1 MPCTNSVAS
10 EDFAD
15 FIAPYFT
22 APEEFMRSQGT
33 DCIDFVNSTLAVV
46 YVPLSTVTPFTYTS
60 YTYSAVPKLYSLL
73 DVTSMDTAGITAA
86 SELPV
91 LGNQGAG
98 VIVGFVD
105 TGINYT
111 DSLFR
116 NADGSTRII
125 GIWDQTIEP
134 TTALDTGAFQDSD
147 KPRSISEEFN
157 SEDSRNLNLS
167 VNSNSSTNSS
177 NFDYINNGSLETAF
191 DFPAL
196 YGTQYTAAQIN
207 QALNSDDPASIVP
220 TRDENGHGTFLA
232 SIAAG
237 NRDERAGFSGAAPR
251 ASIAMVKLK
260 PAKQYLRDFYLIQDG
275 TDAYQE
281 NDIMMGVSYLYFL
294 ARKYSMPLVVCIPLG
309 TNMGSHMGM
318 SRLGQYLNQVS
329 LSNGSAVIT
338 AAGNE
343 TGARHHFR
351 AVMDAD
357 TDEVTAELRVGE
369 REAGFSM
376 ELWAEDVGVYTVGF
390 ISPTGEVA
398 REISVP
404 LRGENTVSFLL
415 EQSQITV
422 YTQIADVSAGSQFI
436 FMRFEK
442 PMSGIWRIL
451 IRNSLDIRETFH
463 LWLPVRGFISDETY
477 FLRPDPDTIVTD
489 PGNAQYPI
497 TVTAYDHTRN
507 SIYIHASRGYSRS
520 GQIKPD
526 LAAPGVNILGASAS
540 GRRLTR
546 MSGTSVSA
554 AHLAGAAAIL
564 LHWGVLDGNY
574 PYLNTPVLKSIF
586 VRGAQRN
593 PALTYPNR
601 EFGYGTLDL
610 YEAFLR
616 LRNI

>member
-1 MPCTNSVAS
+1 MSCTNSVAS

-22 APEEFMRSQGT
+22 TPEEYIRSQGT

-46 YVPLSTVTPFTYTS
+46 YVPLSTVTPSTYTS

-73 DVTSMDTAGITAA
+73 DVTSMDAAGITPAG
-86 SELPV
+86 ELPV
-91 LGNQGAG
+91 LNNQGAG

-116 NADGSTRII
+116 NVDGSTRII
-125 GIWDQTIEP
+125 GIWDQTNN
-134 TTALDTGAFQDSD
+134 SD
-147 KPRSISEEFN
+147 
-157 SEDSRNLNLS
+157 
-167 VNSNSSTNSS
+167 NSNNIE
-177 NFDYINNGSLETAF
+177 NETAKPF
-191 DFPAL
+191 SAFSAL
-196 YGTQYTAAQIN
+196 YGTQYTAEEIN
-207 QALNSDDPASIVP
+207 LALNSDNPASIVP

-237 NRDERAGFSGAAPR
+237 NRDERAGFSGAAPQ

-275 TDAYQE
+275 AEAYQE

-357 TDEVTAELRVGE
+357 TDEVIAELRVGE

-376 ELWAEDVGVYTVGF
+376 ELWAENMGAYTVGF

-415 EQSQITV
+415 EQTQITV
-422 YTQIADVSAGSQFI
+422 YTQIADVSSGSQFI
-436 FMRFEK
+436 FMRFEN

-451 IRNSLDIRETFH
+451 IRNTLDICETFH
-463 LWLPVRGFISDETY
+463 IWLPVRGFISDETY
-477 FLRPDPDTIVTD
+477 FLRPDPDTTITD
-489 PGNAQYPI
+489 PGNARYPI
-497 TVTAYDHTRN
+497 TVTAYDHTKN
-507 SIYIHASRGYSRS
+507 SIYIHASRGYSLS
-520 GQIKPD
+520 GRIKPD
-526 LAAPGVNILGASAS
+526 LAAPGVNILGASVS

-564 LHWGVLDGNY
+564 LNWGVLNANY

-601 EFGYGTLDL
+601 EFGYGTLNL
-610 YEAFLR
+610 YEAFLH
-616 LRNI
+616 LRNL

>member
-1 MPCTNSVAS
+1 MSCTNSVAS

-22 APEEFMRSQGT
+22 TPEEFMRSQGT

-46 YVPLSTVTPFTYTS
+46 YVPLSTVTPSTYTS

-73 DVTSMDTAGITAA
+73 DVTSMDAAGITPAG
-86 SELPV
+86 ELPV
-91 LGNQGAG
+91 LNNQGAG

-116 NADGSTRII
+116 NVDGSTRII
-125 GIWDQTIEP
+125 GIWDQTNN
-134 TTALDTGAFQDSD
+134 SD
-147 KPRSISEEFN
+147 
-157 SEDSRNLNLS
+157 
-167 VNSNSSTNSS
+167 NSNNIE
-177 NFDYINNGSLETAF
+177 NETAKPF
-191 DFPAL
+191 SAFSAL
-196 YGTQYTAAQIN
+196 YGTQYTAEEIN
-207 QALNSDDPASIVP
+207 LALNSDNPASIVP

-237 NRDERAGFSGAAPR
+237 NRDERAGFSGAAPQ

-275 TDAYQE
+275 AEAYQE

-376 ELWAEDVGVYTVGF
+376 ELWAENMGAYTVGF

-415 EQSQITV
+415 EQTQITV
-422 YTQIADVSAGSQFI
+422 YTQIADVSSGSQFI
-436 FMRFEK
+436 FMRFEN

-463 LWLPVRGFISDETY
+463 IWLPVRGFISDETY
-477 FLRPDPDTIVTD
+477 FLRPDPDTIITD
-489 PGNAQYPI
+489 PGNARYLI
-497 TVTAYDHTRN
+497 TVTAYDHTKN
-507 SIYIHASRGYSRS
+507 SIYIHASRGYSLS
-520 GQIKPD
+520 GRIKPD
-526 LAAPGVNILGASAS
+526 LAAPGVNILGASVS

-564 LHWGVLDGNY
+564 LNWGVLNANY

-601 EFGYGTLDL
+601 EFGYGTLNL
-610 YEAFLR
+610 YEAFLH
-616 LRNI
+616 LRNL

>member
-1 MPCTNSVAS
+1 MSCTNSVAS

-22 APEEFMRSQGT
+22 TPEEFIRSQGT

-73 DVTSMDTAGITAA
+73 DVTSMDAAGITPAG
-86 SELPV
+86 ELPV
-91 LGNQGAG
+91 LNNQGAG

-105 TGINYT
+105 TGINYM
-111 DSLFR
+111 DPLFR
-116 NADGSTRII
+116 NVDGSTRII
-125 GIWDQTIEP
+125 GIWDQTNN
-134 TTALDTGAFQDSD
+134 SD
-147 KPRSISEEFN
+147 
-157 SEDSRNLNLS
+157 
-167 VNSNSSTNSS
+167 NSNNIE
-177 NFDYINNGSLETAF
+177 NETVKPFSAF
-191 DFPAL
+191 SAL
-196 YGTQYTAAQIN
+196 YGTQYTAEEIN
-207 QALNSDDPASIVP
+207 LALNSDNPASIVP

-237 NRDERAGFSGAAPR
+237 NRDERAGFSGAAPQ

-275 TDAYQE
+275 AEAYQE

-351 AVMDAD
+351 AVMDAS

-376 ELWAEDVGVYTVGF
+376 ELWAENMGVYTVGF

-415 EQSQITV
+415 EQTQITV

-436 FMRFEK
+436 FMRFEN

-463 LWLPVRGFISDETY
+463 IWLPVRGFISDETY
-477 FLRPDPDTIVTD
+477 FLRPDPDTIITD

-526 LAAPGVNILGASAS
+526 LAAPGVNILGASSS

-564 LHWGVLDGNY
+564 LNWGILDGNY

-601 EFGYGTLDL
+601 EFGYGMLDL

-616 LRNI
+616 LRNL

>member
-1 MPCTNSVAS
+1 MSCTNSVAS

-22 APEEFMRSQGT
+22 TPEEFIRSQGT
-33 DCIDFVNSTLAVV
+33 DCVDFVNSTLAVV
-46 YVPLSTVTPFTYTS
+46 YVPLSTVTPSTYTS

-73 DVTSMDTAGITAA
+73 DVTSMDAAGITPAG
-86 SELPV
+86 ELPV
-91 LGNQGAG
+91 LNNQGAG

-116 NADGSTRII
+116 NVDGSTRII
-125 GIWDQTIEP
+125 GIWDQTNN
-134 TTALDTGAFQDSD
+134 SD
-147 KPRSISEEFN
+147 
-157 SEDSRNLNLS
+157 
-167 VNSNSSTNSS
+167 NSNNIE
-177 NFDYINNGSLETAF
+177 NETAKPF
-191 DFPAL
+191 SAFSAL
-196 YGTQYTAAQIN
+196 YGTQYTAEEIN
-207 QALNSDDPASIVP
+207 LALNSDNPASIVP

-275 TDAYQE
+275 AEAYQE

-309 TNMGSHMGM
+309 TNIGSHMGM

-351 AVMDAD
+351 AVMDAS

-376 ELWAEDVGVYTVGF
+376 ELWAENMGVYTVGF

-415 EQSQITV
+415 EQTQITV

-436 FMRFEK
+436 FMRFEN

-463 LWLPVRGFISDETY
+463 IWLPVRGFISDETY
-477 FLRPDPDTIVTD
+477 FLRPDPDTIITD
-489 PGNAQYPI
+489 PGNARYPI
-497 TVTAYDHTRN
+497 TVTAYDHTKN
-507 SIYIHASRGYSRS
+507 SIYIHASRGYSLS
-520 GQIKPD
+520 GRIKPD
-526 LAAPGVNILGASAS
+526 LAAPGVNILGASVS

-564 LHWGVLDGNY
+564 LNWGVLNANY

-601 EFGYGTLDL
+601 EFGYGTLNL
-610 YEAFLR
+610 YEAFLH
-616 LRNI
+616 LRNL

>member
-1 MPCTNSVAS
+1 MSCTNSVAS

-22 APEEFMRSQGT
+22 TPEEFIRSQGT

-46 YVPLSTVTPFTYTS
+46 YVPLSTVTPSTYTS

-73 DVTSMDTAGITAA
+73 DVTSMDAAGITPAG
-86 SELPV
+86 ELPV
-91 LGNQGAG
+91 LNNQGAG

-125 GIWDQTIEP
+125 GIWDQTNN
-134 TTALDTGAFQDSD
+134 SD
-147 KPRSISEEFN
+147 
-157 SEDSRNLNLS
+157 
-167 VNSNSSTNSS
+167 NSNNIE
-177 NFDYINNGSLETAF
+177 NETAKPF
-191 DFPAL
+191 SAFSAL
-196 YGTQYTAAQIN
+196 YGTQYTAEEIN
-207 QALNSDDPASIVP
+207 LALNSDNPASIVP

-237 NRDERAGFSGAAPR
+237 NRDERAGFSGAAPQ

-260 PAKQYLRDFYLIQDG
+260 PAKQYLRDFYLIRDG
-275 TDAYQE
+275 ADAYQE

-376 ELWAEDVGVYTVGF
+376 ELWAENMGAYTVGF

-415 EQSQITV
+415 EQTQITV

-436 FMRFEK
+436 FMRFEN

-463 LWLPVRGFISDETY
+463 LWLPVRGFITDETY
-477 FLRPDPDTIVTD
+477 FLRPDPDTIITD
-489 PGNAQYPI
+489 PGNARYPI
-497 TVTAYDHTRN
+497 TVTAYDHTKN
-507 SIYIHASRGYSRS
+507 SIYIHASRGYSLS
-520 GQIKPD
+520 GRIKPD
-526 LAAPGVNILGASAS
+526 LAAPGVNILGASVS

-564 LHWGVLDGNY
+564 LNWGVLNANY

-601 EFGYGTLDL
+601 EFGYGTLNL
-610 YEAFLR
+610 YEAFLH
-616 LRNI
+616 LRNL

>member
-1 MPCTNSVAS
+1 MSCTNSVAS
-10 EDFAD
+10 EDFAE

-22 APEEFMRSQGT
+22 TPEEFIRSQGT

-46 YVPLSTVTPFTYTS
+46 YVPLSTVTPSTYTS

-73 DVTSMDTAGITAA
+73 DVTSMDAAGITPAG
-86 SELPV
+86 ELPV
-91 LGNQGAG
+91 LNNQGAG

-116 NADGSTRII
+116 NVDGSTRII
-125 GIWDQTIEP
+125 GIWDQTNN
-134 TTALDTGAFQDSD
+134 SD
-147 KPRSISEEFN
+147 
-157 SEDSRNLNLS
+157 
-167 VNSNSSTNSS
+167 NSNNIE
-177 NFDYINNGSLETAF
+177 NETVKPFSAF
-191 DFPAL
+191 SAL
-196 YGTQYTAAQIN
+196 YGTQYTAEEIN
-207 QALNSDDPASIVP
+207 LALNSDNPASIVP

-237 NRDERAGFSGAAPR
+237 NRDERAGFSGAAPQ

-275 TDAYQE
+275 ADAYQE

-309 TNMGSHMGM
+309 TNIGSHMGM

-351 AVMDAD
+351 AVMDAS

-376 ELWAEDVGVYTVGF
+376 ELWAENMGVYTVGF

-415 EQSQITV
+415 EQTQITV

-436 FMRFEK
+436 FMRFET

-463 LWLPVRGFISDETY
+463 LWLPVRGFITDETY
-477 FLRPDPDTIVTD
+477 FLRPDPDTIITD
-489 PGNAQYPI
+489 PGNARYPI
-497 TVTAYDHTRN
+497 TVTAYDHTKN
-507 SIYIHASRGYSRS
+507 SIYIHASRGYSLS
-520 GQIKPD
+520 GRIKPD
-526 LAAPGVNILGASAS
+526 LAAPGVNILGASVS

-564 LHWGVLDGNY
+564 LNWGVLNANY

-610 YEAFLR
+610 YEAFLH
-616 LRNI
+616 LRNL

>member
-1 MPCTNSVAS
+1 MSCTNSVAS

-22 APEEFMRSQGT
+22 TPEEFIRSQGT
-33 DCIDFVNSTLAVV
+33 DCIDFVDSTLAVV

-73 DVTSMDTAGITAA
+73 DVTSMEAAGITTA
-86 SELPV
+86 SGLPA

-105 TGINYT
+105 TGINYM
-111 DSLFR
+111 DPLFR
-116 NADGSTRII
+116 NVDGSTRIV
-125 GIWDQTIEP
+125 GIWDQTNN
-134 TTALDTGAFQDSD
+134 SD
-147 KPRSISEEFN
+147 
-157 SEDSRNLNLS
+157 
-167 VNSNSSTNSS
+167 NSNSIEN
-177 NFDYINNGSLETAF
+177 ETVKPFSAF
-191 DFPAL
+191 SAL
-196 YGTQYTAAQIN
+196 YGTQYTAEEIN
-207 QALNSDDPASIVP
+207 LALNSDNPASIVP

-237 NRDERAGFSGAAPR
+237 NRDERAGFSGAAPQ

-275 TDAYQE
+275 ADAYQE

-343 TGARHHFR
+343 TGARHHFQ

-376 ELWAEDVGVYTVGF
+376 ELWAADVGVYTVGF
-390 ISPTGEVA
+390 ISPTGEVT
-398 REISVP
+398 RGISVP

-415 EQSQITV
+415 EQTRITV

-436 FMRFEK
+436 FMRFEN

-463 LWLPVRGFISDETY
+463 LWLPVRGFITDETY
-477 FLRPDPDTIVTD
+477 FLRPDPDTTITD
-489 PGNAQYPI
+489 PGNARYPI

-526 LAAPGVNILGASAS
+526 LAAPGVNILGASSS

-564 LHWGVLDGNY
+564 LSWGILDGNY

-616 LRNI
+616 LRNL

>member
-1 MPCTNSVAS
+1 MSCTNSVAS

-22 APEEFMRSQGT
+22 TPEEFIRSQGT

-46 YVPLSTVTPFTYTS
+46 YVPLSTVTPSTYTS

-73 DVTSMDTAGITAA
+73 DVTSMDAAGITPAG
-86 SELPV
+86 ELPV
-91 LGNQGAG
+91 LNNQGAG

-116 NADGSTRII
+116 NVDGSTRII
-125 GIWDQTIEP
+125 GIWDQTNN
-134 TTALDTGAFQDSD
+134 SD
-147 KPRSISEEFN
+147 
-157 SEDSRNLNLS
+157 
-167 VNSNSSTNSS
+167 NSNNIE
-177 NFDYINNGSLETAF
+177 NETAKPF
-191 DFPAL
+191 SAFSAL
-196 YGTQYTAAQIN
+196 YGTQYTAEEIN
-207 QALNSDDPASIVP
+207 LALNSDNPASIVP

-237 NRDERAGFSGAAPR
+237 NRDERAGFSGAAPQ

-260 PAKQYLRDFYLIQDG
+260 PAKQYLRDFYLIRDG
-275 TDAYQE
+275 ADAYQE

-329 LSNGSAVIT
+329 LSNGSAVLT

-376 ELWAEDVGVYTVGF
+376 ELWAENMGAYTVGF

-415 EQSQITV
+415 EQTQITV

-436 FMRFEK
+436 FMRFEN

-463 LWLPVRGFISDETY
+463 IWLPIRGFISDETY
-477 FLRPDPDTIVTD
+477 FLRPDPDTIITD
-489 PGNAQYPI
+489 PGNARYPI
-497 TVTAYDHTRN
+497 TVTAYDHTKN
-507 SIYIHASRGYSRS
+507 SIYIHASRGYSLS
-520 GQIKPD
+520 GRIKPD
-526 LAAPGVNILGASAS
+526 LAAPGVNILGASVS

-564 LHWGVLDGNY
+564 LNWGVLNANY

-601 EFGYGTLDL
+601 EFGYGTLNL
-610 YEAFLR
+610 YEAFLH
-616 LRNI
+616 LRNL

>member
-1 MPCTNSVAS
+1 MSCTNSVAS

-22 APEEFMRSQGT
+22 TPEEFIRSQGT

-46 YVPLSTVTPFTYTS
+46 YVPLSTVTPSTYTS

-73 DVTSMDTAGITAA
+73 DVTSMDAAGITPAG
-86 SELPV
+86 ELPV
-91 LGNQGAG
+91 LNNQGAG

-116 NADGSTRII
+116 NVDGSTRII
-125 GIWDQTIEP
+125 GIWDQTNN
-134 TTALDTGAFQDSD
+134 SD
-147 KPRSISEEFN
+147 
-157 SEDSRNLNLS
+157 
-167 VNSNSSTNSS
+167 NSNNIE
-177 NFDYINNGSLETAF
+177 NETVKPFSAF
-191 DFPAL
+191 SAL
-196 YGTQYTAAQIN
+196 YGTQYTAEEIN
-207 QALNSDDPASIVP
+207 LALNSDNPASIVP

-237 NRDERAGFSGAAPR
+237 NRDERAGFSGAAPQ

-275 TDAYQE
+275 AEAYQE

-351 AVMDAD
+351 AVMDAS

-376 ELWAEDVGVYTVGF
+376 ELWAENMGAYTVGF

-415 EQSQITV
+415 EQTQITV

-436 FMRFEK
+436 FMRFEN

-463 LWLPVRGFISDETY
+463 IWLPVRGFISDETY
-477 FLRPDPDTIVTD
+477 FLRPDPDTIITD
-489 PGNAQYPI
+489 PGNARYPI
-497 TVTAYDHTRN
+497 TVTAYDHTKN
-507 SIYIHASRGYSRS
+507 SIYIHASRGYSLS
-520 GQIKPD
+520 GRIKPD
-526 LAAPGVNILGASAS
+526 LAAPGVNILGASVS

-564 LHWGVLDGNY
+564 LNWGVLNANY

-601 EFGYGTLDL
+601 EFGYGTLNL
-610 YEAFLR
+610 YEAFLH
-616 LRNI
+616 LRNL

>member
-1 MPCTNSVAS
+1 MSCTNSVAS

-22 APEEFMRSQGT
+22 TPEEFIRSQGT

-73 DVTSMDTAGITAA
+73 DVTSMDAAGITPAG
-86 SELPV
+86 ELPV
-91 LGNQGAG
+91 LNNQGAG

-116 NADGSTRII
+116 NVDGSTRII
-125 GIWDQTIEP
+125 GIWDQTNN
-134 TTALDTGAFQDSD
+134 SD
-147 KPRSISEEFN
+147 
-157 SEDSRNLNLS
+157 
-167 VNSNSSTNSS
+167 NSNNIE
-177 NFDYINNGSLETAF
+177 NETVKPFSAF
-191 DFPAL
+191 SAL
-196 YGTQYTAAQIN
+196 YGTQYTAEEIN
-207 QALNSDDPASIVP
+207 LALNSDNPASIVP

-237 NRDERAGFSGAAPR
+237 NRDERAGFSGAAPQ

-275 TDAYQE
+275 AEAYQE

-309 TNMGSHMGM
+309 TNIGSHMGM

-351 AVMDAD
+351 AVMDAS

-376 ELWAEDVGVYTVGF
+376 ELWAENMGVYTVGF

-415 EQSQITV
+415 EQTQITV

-436 FMRFEK
+436 FMRFEN

-463 LWLPVRGFISDETY
+463 LWLPVRGFITDETY
-477 FLRPDPDTIVTD
+477 FLRPDPDTIITD
-489 PGNAQYPI
+489 PGNARYPI
-497 TVTAYDHTRN
+497 TVTAYDHTKN
-507 SIYIHASRGYSRS
+507 SIYIHASRGYSLS
-520 GQIKPD
+520 GRIKPD
-526 LAAPGVNILGASAS
+526 LAAPGVNILGASVS

-564 LHWGVLDGNY
+564 LNWGVLNANY

-610 YEAFLR
+610 YEAFLH
-616 LRNI
+616 LRNL

>member
-1 MPCTNSVAS
+1 MSCTNSVAS

-22 APEEFMRSQGT
+22 TPEEFIRSQGT

-46 YVPLSTVTPFTYTS
+46 YVPLSTVTPSTYTS

-73 DVTSMDTAGITAA
+73 DVTSMDAAGITPAG
-86 SELPV
+86 ELPV
-91 LGNQGAG
+91 LNNQGAG

-116 NADGSTRII
+116 NVDGSTRII
-125 GIWDQTIEP
+125 GIWDQTNN
-134 TTALDTGAFQDSD
+134 SD
-147 KPRSISEEFN
+147 
-157 SEDSRNLNLS
+157 
-167 VNSNSSTNSS
+167 NSNNIE
-177 NFDYINNGSLETAF
+177 NETAKPF
-191 DFPAL
+191 SAFSAL
-196 YGTQYTAAQIN
+196 YGTQYTAEEIN
-207 QALNSDDPASIVP
+207 LALNSDNPASIVP

-237 NRDERAGFSGAAPR
+237 NRDERAGFSGAAPQ

-275 TDAYQE
+275 ADAYQE

-376 ELWAEDVGVYTVGF
+376 ELWAENMGAYTVGF

-415 EQSQITV
+415 EQTQITV

-436 FMRFEK
+436 FMRFER

-463 LWLPVRGFISDETY
+463 IWLPVRGFISDETY
-477 FLRPDPDTIVTD
+477 FLRPDPDTIITD
-489 PGNAQYPI
+489 PGNARYPI
-497 TVTAYDHTRN
+497 TVTAYDHTKN
-507 SIYIHASRGYSRS
+507 SIYIHASRGYSLS
-520 GQIKPD
+520 GRIKPD
-526 LAAPGVNILGASAS
+526 LAAPGVNILGASVS

-564 LHWGVLDGNY
+564 LNWGVLNANY

-601 EFGYGTLDL
+601 EFGYGTLNL
-610 YEAFLR
+610 YEAFLH
-616 LRNI
+616 LRNL

>member
-1 MPCTNSVAS
+1 MSCTNSVAS

-22 APEEFMRSQGT
+22 TPEEFIRSQGT

-46 YVPLSTVTPFTYTS
+46 YVPLSTVTPSTYTS

-73 DVTSMDTAGITAA
+73 DVTSMDAAGITPAG
-86 SELPV
+86 ELPV
-91 LGNQGAG
+91 LNNQGAG

-116 NADGSTRII
+116 NVDGSTRII
-125 GIWDQTIEP
+125 GIWDQTNN
-134 TTALDTGAFQDSD
+134 SD
-147 KPRSISEEFN
+147 
-157 SEDSRNLNLS
+157 
-167 VNSNSSTNSS
+167 NSNNIE
-177 NFDYINNGSLETAF
+177 NETAKPF
-191 DFPAL
+191 SAFSAL
-196 YGTQYTAAQIN
+196 YGTQYTAEEIN
-207 QALNSDDPASIVP
+207 LALNSDNPASIVP

-237 NRDERAGFSGAAPR
+237 NRDERAGFSGAAPQ

-260 PAKQYLRDFYLIQDG
+260 PAKQYLRDFYLIRDG
-275 TDAYQE
+275 ADAYQE

-376 ELWAEDVGVYTVGF
+376 ELWAENMGAYTVGF

-398 REISVP
+398 REISIP

-415 EQSQITV
+415 EQTQITV

-436 FMRFEK
+436 FMRFEN

-463 LWLPVRGFISDETY
+463 IWLPVRGFISDETY
-477 FLRPDPDTIVTD
+477 FLRPDPDTIITD
-489 PGNAQYPI
+489 PGNARYPI
-497 TVTAYDHTRN
+497 TVTAYDHTKN
-507 SIYIHASRGYSRS
+507 SIYIHASRGYSLS
-520 GQIKPD
+520 GRIKPD
-526 LAAPGVNILGASAS
+526 LAAPGVNILGASVS

-564 LHWGVLDGNY
+564 LNWGVLNANY

-601 EFGYGTLDL
+601 EFGYGTLNL
-610 YEAFLR
+610 YEAFLH
-616 LRNI
+616 LRNL

>member
-1 MPCTNSVAS
+1 MSCTNSVAS
-10 EDFAD
+10 EDFAE

-22 APEEFMRSQGT
+22 TPEEFIRSQGT

-46 YVPLSTVTPFTYTS
+46 YVPLSTVTPSTYTS

-73 DVTSMDTAGITAA
+73 DVTSMDAAGITPAG
-86 SELPV
+86 ELPV
-91 LGNQGAG
+91 LNNQGAG

-116 NADGSTRII
+116 NVDGSTRII
-125 GIWDQTIEP
+125 GIWDQTNN
-134 TTALDTGAFQDSD
+134 SD
-147 KPRSISEEFN
+147 
-157 SEDSRNLNLS
+157 
-167 VNSNSSTNSS
+167 NSNNIE
-177 NFDYINNGSLETAF
+177 NETAKPF
-191 DFPAL
+191 SAFSAL
-196 YGTQYTAAQIN
+196 YGTQYTAEEIN
-207 QALNSDDPASIVP
+207 LALNSDNPASIVP

-237 NRDERAGFSGAAPR
+237 NRDERAGFSGAAPQ

-275 TDAYQE
+275 ADAYQE

-309 TNMGSHMGM
+309 TNIGSHMGM

-376 ELWAEDVGVYTVGF
+376 ELWAENMGAYTVGF

-415 EQSQITV
+415 EQTQITV
-422 YTQIADVSAGSQFI
+422 YTQIADVSSGSQFI
-436 FMRFEK
+436 FMRFEN

-463 LWLPVRGFISDETY
+463 IWLPVRGFISDETY
-477 FLRPDPDTIVTD
+477 FLRPDPDTIITD
-489 PGNAQYPI
+489 PGNARYPI
-497 TVTAYDHTRN
+497 TVTAYDHTKN
-507 SIYIHASRGYSRS
+507 SIYIHASRGYSLS
-520 GQIKPD
+520 GRIKPD
-526 LAAPGVNILGASAS
+526 LAAPGVNILGASVS

-564 LHWGVLDGNY
+564 LNWGVLNANY

-601 EFGYGTLDL
+601 EFGYGTLNL
-610 YEAFLR
+610 YEAFLH
-616 LRNI
+616 LRNL

>member
-1 MPCTNSVAS
+1 MSCTNSVAS

-22 APEEFMRSQGT
+22 TPEEFIRSQGT

-46 YVPLSTVTPFTYTS
+46 YVPLSTVTPSTYTS

-73 DVTSMDTAGITAA
+73 DVTSMDAAGITPAG
-86 SELPV
+86 ELPV
-91 LGNQGAG
+91 LNNQGAG

-116 NADGSTRII
+116 NVDGSTRII
-125 GIWDQTIEP
+125 GIWDQTNN
-134 TTALDTGAFQDSD
+134 SD
-147 KPRSISEEFN
+147 
-157 SEDSRNLNLS
+157 
-167 VNSNSSTNSS
+167 NSNNME
-177 NFDYINNGSLETAF
+177 NETAKPISAF
-191 DFPAL
+191 SAL
-196 YGTQYTAAQIN
+196 YGTQYTAEEIN
-207 QALNSDDPASIVP
+207 LALNSDNPASIVP

-237 NRDERAGFSGAAPR
+237 NRDERAGFSGAAPQ

-275 TDAYQE
+275 ADAYQE

-309 TNMGSHMGM
+309 TNIGSHMGM

-351 AVMDAD
+351 AVMDAS

-376 ELWAEDVGVYTVGF
+376 ELWAENMGVYTVGF

-415 EQSQITV
+415 EQTQITV

-436 FMRFEK
+436 FMRFEN

-463 LWLPVRGFISDETY
+463 IWLPVRGFISDETY
-477 FLRPDPDTIVTD
+477 FLRPDPDTIITD
-489 PGNAQYPI
+489 PGNARYPI
-497 TVTAYDHTRN
+497 TVTAYDHTKN
-507 SIYIHASRGYSRS
+507 SIYIHASRGYSLS
-520 GQIKPD
+520 GRIKPD
-526 LAAPGVNILGASAS
+526 LAAPGVNILGASVS

-564 LHWGVLDGNY
+564 LNWGVLNANY

-601 EFGYGTLDL
+601 EFGYGTLNL
-610 YEAFLR
+610 YEAFLH
-616 LRNI
+616 LRNL

>member
-1 MPCTNSVAS
+1 MSCTNSVAS

-22 APEEFMRSQGT
+22 TPEEFIRSQGT

-46 YVPLSTVTPFTYTS
+46 YVPLSTVTPSTYTS

-73 DVTSMDTAGITAA
+73 DVTSMDAAGITPAG
-86 SELPV
+86 ELPV
-91 LGNQGAG
+91 LNNQGAG

-116 NADGSTRII
+116 NVDGSTRII
-125 GIWDQTIEP
+125 GIWDQTNN
-134 TTALDTGAFQDSD
+134 SD
-147 KPRSISEEFN
+147 
-157 SEDSRNLNLS
+157 
-167 VNSNSSTNSS
+167 NSNNIE
-177 NFDYINNGSLETAF
+177 NETAKPF
-191 DFPAL
+191 SAFSAL
-196 YGTQYTAAQIN
+196 YGTQYTAEEIN
-207 QALNSDDPASIVP
+207 LALNSDNPASIVP

-237 NRDERAGFSGAAPR
+237 NRDERAGFSGAAPQ

-275 TDAYQE
+275 AEAYQE

-376 ELWAEDVGVYTVGF
+376 ELWAENMGAYTVGF

-415 EQSQITV
+415 EQTQITV
-422 YTQIADVSAGSQFI
+422 YTQIADVSSGSQFI
-436 FMRFEK
+436 FMRFEN

-463 LWLPVRGFISDETY
+463 IWLPVRGFISDETY
-477 FLRPDPDTIVTD
+477 FLRPDPDTTITD
-489 PGNAQYPI
+489 PGNARYPI
-497 TVTAYDHTRN
+497 TVTAYDHTKN
-507 SIYIHASRGYSRS
+507 SIYIHASRGYSLS

-526 LAAPGVNILGASAS
+526 LAAPGVNILGASVS

-564 LHWGVLDGNY
+564 LNWGVLNANY

-601 EFGYGTLDL
+601 EYGYGTLDL
-610 YEAFLR
+610 HEAFLH
-616 LRNI
+616 LRNL

>member
-1 MPCTNSVAS
+1 MSCTNSVAS

-22 APEEFMRSQGT
+22 TPEEFIRSQGT

-46 YVPLSTVTPFTYTS
+46 YVPLSTVTPSTYTS

-73 DVTSMDTAGITAA
+73 DVTSMDAAGITPAG
-86 SELPV
+86 ELPV
-91 LGNQGAG
+91 LNNQGAG

-116 NADGSTRII
+116 NVDGSTRII
-125 GIWDQTIEP
+125 GIWDQTNN
-134 TTALDTGAFQDSD
+134 SD
-147 KPRSISEEFN
+147 
-157 SEDSRNLNLS
+157 
-167 VNSNSSTNSS
+167 NSNNIE
-177 NFDYINNGSLETAF
+177 NETAKPF
-191 DFPAL
+191 SAFSAL
-196 YGTQYTAAQIN
+196 YGTQYTAEEIN
-207 QALNSDDPASIVP
+207 LALNSDNPASIVP

-237 NRDERAGFSGAAPR
+237 NRDERAGFSGAAPQ

-275 TDAYQE
+275 ADAYQE

-309 TNMGSHMGM
+309 TNIGSHMGM

-338 AAGNE
+338 AAGTE

-376 ELWAEDVGVYTVGF
+376 ELWAENMGAYTVGF

-415 EQSQITV
+415 EQTQITV

-436 FMRFEK
+436 FMRFEN

-463 LWLPVRGFISDETY
+463 IWLPVRGFISDETY
-477 FLRPDPDTIVTD
+477 FLRPDPDTIITD
-489 PGNAQYPI
+489 PGNARYPI
-497 TVTAYDHTRN
+497 TVTAYDHTKN
-507 SIYIHASRGYSRS
+507 SIYIHASRGYSLS
-520 GQIKPD
+520 GRIKPD
-526 LAAPGVNILGASAS
+526 LAAPGVNILGASVS

-564 LHWGVLDGNY
+564 LNWGVLNANY

-601 EFGYGTLDL
+601 EFGYGTLNL
-610 YEAFLR
+610 YEAFLH
-616 LRNI
+616 LRNL

>member
-1 MPCTNSVAS
+1 MSCTNSVAS

-22 APEEFMRSQGT
+22 TPEEFIRSQGT

-46 YVPLSTVTPFTYTS
+46 YVPLSTVTPSTYTS

-73 DVTSMDTAGITAA
+73 DVTSMDAAGITPAG
-86 SELPV
+86 ELPV
-91 LGNQGAG
+91 LNNQGAG

-116 NADGSTRII
+116 NVDGSTRII
-125 GIWDQTIEP
+125 GIWDQTNN
-134 TTALDTGAFQDSD
+134 SD
-147 KPRSISEEFN
+147 
-157 SEDSRNLNLS
+157 
-167 VNSNSSTNSS
+167 NSNNIE
-177 NFDYINNGSLETAF
+177 NETAKPF
-191 DFPAL
+191 SAFSAL
-196 YGTQYTAAQIN
+196 YGTQYTAEEIN
-207 QALNSDDPASIVP
+207 LALNSDNPASIVP

-237 NRDERAGFSGAAPR
+237 NRDERAGFSGAAPQ

-275 TDAYQE
+275 AEAYQE

-343 TGARHHFR
+343 TGARHHFQ
-351 AVMDAD
+351 AVMNAD
-357 TDEVTAELRVGE
+357 TDEITAELRVGE
-369 REAGFSM
+369 QETGFSM
-376 ELWAEDVGVYTVGF
+376 ELWANEVGVYTVGF

-398 REISVP
+398 KEIPVP
-404 LRGENTVSFLL
+404 LRGENTLSFLL
-415 EQSQITV
+415 EQTQITV

-436 FMRFEK
+436 FMRFER

-477 FLRPDPDTIVTD
+477 FLRPDPDTTITD

-540 GRRLTR
+540 GIRLTR
-546 MSGTSVSA
+546 MSGTSVAA

-564 LHWGVLDGNY
+564 LHWGLLNGSY

-601 EFGYGTLDL
+601 EYGYGTLDL

-616 LRNI
+616 LRNL

>member
-1 MPCTNSVAS
+1 MSCTNSVAS

-22 APEEFMRSQGT
+22 TPEEFIRSQGT

-46 YVPLSTVTPFTYTS
+46 YVPLSTVTPSTYTS

-73 DVTSMDTAGITAA
+73 DVTSMDAAGITPAG
-86 SELPV
+86 ELPV
-91 LGNQGAG
+91 LNNQGAG

-116 NADGSTRII
+116 NVDGSTRII
-125 GIWDQTIEP
+125 GIWDQTNN
-134 TTALDTGAFQDSD
+134 SD
-147 KPRSISEEFN
+147 
-157 SEDSRNLNLS
+157 
-167 VNSNSSTNSS
+167 NSNNIE
-177 NFDYINNGSLETAF
+177 NETAKPISAF
-191 DFPAL
+191 SAL
-196 YGTQYTAAQIN
+196 YGTQYTAEEIN
-207 QALNSDDPASIVP
+207 LALNSDNPASIVP

-237 NRDERAGFSGAAPR
+237 NRDERAGFSGAAPQ

-260 PAKQYLRDFYLIQDG
+260 PAKQYLRDFYLIRDG
-275 TDAYQE
+275 ADAYQE

-351 AVMDAD
+351 AVMDAS

-376 ELWAEDVGVYTVGF
+376 ELWAENMGVYTVGF

-415 EQSQITV
+415 EQTQITV

-436 FMRFEK
+436 FMRFEN

-463 LWLPVRGFISDETY
+463 IWLPVRGFISDETY
-477 FLRPDPDTIVTD
+477 FLRPDPDTIITD
-489 PGNAQYPI
+489 PGNARYPI
-497 TVTAYDHTRN
+497 TVTAYDHTKN
-507 SIYIHASRGYSRS
+507 SIYIHASRGYSLS
-520 GQIKPD
+520 GRIKPD
-526 LAAPGVNILGASAS
+526 LAAPGVNILGASVS

-564 LHWGVLDGNY
+564 LNWGVLNANY

-601 EFGYGTLDL
+601 EFGYGTLNL
-610 YEAFLR
+610 YEAFLH
-616 LRNI
+616 LRNL

>member
-1 MPCTNSVAS
+1 MSCTNSVAS

-22 APEEFMRSQGT
+22 TPEEFIRSQGT

-46 YVPLSTVTPFTYTS
+46 YVPLSTVTPSTYTS

-73 DVTSMDTAGITAA
+73 DVTSMDAAGITPAG
-86 SELPV
+86 ELPV
-91 LGNQGAG
+91 LNNQGAG

-116 NADGSTRII
+116 NVDGSTRII
-125 GIWDQTIEP
+125 GIWDQTNN
-134 TTALDTGAFQDSD
+134 SD
-147 KPRSISEEFN
+147 
-157 SEDSRNLNLS
+157 
-167 VNSNSSTNSS
+167 NSNNIE
-177 NFDYINNGSLETAF
+177 NETVKPFSAF
-191 DFPAL
+191 SAL
-196 YGTQYTAAQIN
+196 YGTQYTAEEIN
-207 QALNSDDPASIVP
+207 LALNSDNPASIVP

-237 NRDERAGFSGAAPR
+237 NRDERAGFSGAAPQ

-275 TDAYQE
+275 ADAYQE

-376 ELWAEDVGVYTVGF
+376 ELWAENMGVYTVGF

-415 EQSQITV
+415 EQTQITV

-436 FMRFEK
+436 FMRFEN

-463 LWLPVRGFISDETY
+463 LWLPVRGFITDETY
-477 FLRPDPDTIVTD
+477 FLRPDPDTTITD
-489 PGNAQYPI
+489 PGNARYPI
-497 TVTAYDHTRN
+497 TVTAYDHTKN
-507 SIYIHASRGYSRS
+507 SIYIHASRGYSLS
-520 GQIKPD
+520 GRIKPD
-526 LAAPGVNILGASAS
+526 LAAPGVNILGASVS

-564 LHWGVLDGNY
+564 LNWGVLNANY

-601 EFGYGTLDL
+601 EFGYGTLNL
-610 YEAFLR
+610 YEAFLH
-616 LRNI
+616 LRNL

>member
-1 MPCTNSVAS
+1 MSCTNSVAS

-22 APEEFMRSQGT
+22 TPEEFIRSQGT
-33 DCIDFVNSTLAVV
+33 DCIDFVDSTLAVV

-73 DVTSMDTAGITAA
+73 DVTSMEAAGITTA
-86 SELPV
+86 SGLPA

-105 TGINYT
+105 TGINYM
-111 DSLFR
+111 DPLFR
-116 NADGSTRII
+116 NVDGSTRIV
-125 GIWDQTIEP
+125 GIWDQTNN
-134 TTALDTGAFQDSD
+134 SD
-147 KPRSISEEFN
+147 
-157 SEDSRNLNLS
+157 
-167 VNSNSSTNSS
+167 NSNNME
-177 NFDYINNGSLETAF
+177 NETAKPF
-191 DFPAL
+191 SAFSAL
-196 YGTQYTAAQIN
+196 YGTQYTAEEIN
-207 QALNSDDPASIVP
+207 LALSSDNPVSIVP

-237 NRDERAGFSGAAPR
+237 NRDERAEFSGAAPR

-260 PAKQYLRDFYLIQDG
+260 PAKQYLREFYLIQDG
-275 TDAYQE
+275 AEAYQE

-343 TGARHHFR
+343 TGARHHFL

-376 ELWAEDVGVYTVGF
+376 ELWAADVGVYTVGF
-390 ISPTGEVA
+390 ISPTGEVT
-398 REISVP
+398 RGISVP

-415 EQSQITV
+415 EQTRITV

-436 FMRFEK
+436 FMRFEN

-477 FLRPDPDTIVTD
+477 FLRPNPDTIITD

-526 LAAPGVNILGASAS
+526 LAAPGVNILGASVS

-546 MSGTSVSA
+546 MSGTSISA

-564 LHWGVLDGNY
+564 LSWGILNANY

-586 VRGAQRN
+586 IRGAQRN

-616 LRNI
+616 LRNL

>member
-1 MPCTNSVAS
+1 MSCTNSVAS

-22 APEEFMRSQGT
+22 TPEEFIRSQGT

-46 YVPLSTVTPFTYTS
+46 YVPLSTVTPSTYTS

-73 DVTSMDTAGITAA
+73 DVTSMDAAGITPAG
-86 SELPV
+86 ELPV
-91 LGNQGAG
+91 LNNQGAG

-116 NADGSTRII
+116 NVDGSTRII
-125 GIWDQTIEP
+125 GIWDQTNN
-134 TTALDTGAFQDSD
+134 SD
-147 KPRSISEEFN
+147 
-157 SEDSRNLNLS
+157 
-167 VNSNSSTNSS
+167 NSNNIE
-177 NFDYINNGSLETAF
+177 NETVKPFSAF
-191 DFPAL
+191 SAL
-196 YGTQYTAAQIN
+196 YGTQYTAEEIN
-207 QALNSDDPASIVP
+207 LALNSDNPASIVP

-237 NRDERAGFSGAAPR
+237 NRDERAGFSGAAPQ

-275 TDAYQE
+275 AEAYQE

-309 TNMGSHMGM
+309 TNIGSHMGM

-351 AVMDAD
+351 AVMDAS

-376 ELWAEDVGVYTVGF
+376 ELWAENMGVYTVGF

-415 EQSQITV
+415 EQTQITV

-436 FMRFEK
+436 FMRFEN

-463 LWLPVRGFISDETY
+463 IWLPVRGFISDETY
-477 FLRPDPDTIVTD
+477 FLRPDPDTIITD
-489 PGNAQYPI
+489 PGNARYPI
-497 TVTAYDHTRN
+497 TVTAYDHTKN
-507 SIYIHASRGYSRS
+507 SIYIHASRGYSLS
-520 GQIKPD
+520 GRIKPD
-526 LAAPGVNILGASAS
+526 LAAPGVNILGASVS

-564 LHWGVLDGNY
+564 LNWGVLNANY

-610 YEAFLR
+610 YEAFLH
-616 LRNI
+616 LRNL

>member
-1 MPCTNSVAS
+1 MSCTNSVAS

-22 APEEFMRSQGT
+22 TPEEFIRSQGT

-46 YVPLSTVTPFTYTS
+46 YVPLSTVTPSTYTS

-73 DVTSMDTAGITAA
+73 DVTSMDAAGITPAG
-86 SELPV
+86 ELPV
-91 LGNQGAG
+91 LNNQGAG

-116 NADGSTRII
+116 NVDGSTRII
-125 GIWDQTIEP
+125 GIWDQTNN
-134 TTALDTGAFQDSD
+134 SD
-147 KPRSISEEFN
+147 
-157 SEDSRNLNLS
+157 
-167 VNSNSSTNSS
+167 NSNNIE
-177 NFDYINNGSLETAF
+177 NETVKPFSAF
-191 DFPAL
+191 SAL
-196 YGTQYTAAQIN
+196 YGTQYTADEIN
-207 QALNSDDPASIVP
+207 LALNSDNPASIVP

-237 NRDERAGFSGAAPR
+237 NRDERAGFSGAAPQ

-275 TDAYQE
+275 AEAYQE

-309 TNMGSHMGM
+309 TNIGSHMGM

-351 AVMDAD
+351 AVMDAS

-376 ELWAEDVGVYTVGF
+376 ELWAENMGVYTVGF

-415 EQSQITV
+415 EQTQITV

-436 FMRFEK
+436 FMRFET

-463 LWLPVRGFISDETY
+463 LWLPVRGFITDETY
-477 FLRPDPDTIVTD
+477 FLRPDPDTIITD
-489 PGNAQYPI
+489 PGNARYPI
-497 TVTAYDHTRN
+497 TVTAYDHTKN
-507 SIYIHASRGYSRS
+507 SIYIHASRGYSLS
-520 GQIKPD
+520 GRIKPD
-526 LAAPGVNILGASAS
+526 LAAPGVNILGASVS

-564 LHWGVLDGNY
+564 LNWGVLNANY
-574 PYLNTPVLKSIF
+574 PYLRPWGTKKSSAHI
-586 VRGAQRN
+586 
-593 PALTYPNR
+593 PEP
-601 EFGYGTLDL
+601 
-610 YEAFLR
+610 
-616 LRNI
+616 

>member
-1 MPCTNSVAS
+1 MSCTNSVAS

-22 APEEFMRSQGT
+22 TPEEFIRSQGT

-46 YVPLSTVTPFTYTS
+46 YVPLSTVTPSTYTS

-73 DVTSMDTAGITAA
+73 DVTSMDAAGITPAG
-86 SELPV
+86 ELPV
-91 LGNQGAG
+91 LNNQGAG

-116 NADGSTRII
+116 NVDGSTRII
-125 GIWDQTIEP
+125 GIWDQTNN
-134 TTALDTGAFQDSD
+134 SD
-147 KPRSISEEFN
+147 
-157 SEDSRNLNLS
+157 
-167 VNSNSSTNSS
+167 NSNNIE
-177 NFDYINNGSLETAF
+177 NETAKPF
-191 DFPAL
+191 SAFSAL
-196 YGTQYTAAQIN
+196 YGTQYTAEEIN
-207 QALNSDDPASIVP
+207 LALNSDNPASIVP

-237 NRDERAGFSGAAPR
+237 NRDERAGFSGAAPQ

-275 TDAYQE
+275 ADAYQE

-309 TNMGSHMGM
+309 TNIGSHMGM

-351 AVMDAD
+351 AVMDAS

-376 ELWAEDVGVYTVGF
+376 ELWAENMGVYTVGF

-415 EQSQITV
+415 EQTQITV

-436 FMRFEK
+436 FMRFET

-463 LWLPVRGFISDETY
+463 LWLPVRGFITDETY
-477 FLRPDPDTIVTD
+477 FLRPDPDTIITD
-489 PGNAQYPI
+489 PGNARYPI
-497 TVTAYDHTRN
+497 TVTAYDHTKN
-507 SIYIHASRGYSRS
+507 SIYIHASRGYSLS
-520 GQIKPD
+520 GRIKPD
-526 LAAPGVNILGASAS
+526 LAAPGVNILGASVS

-564 LHWGVLDGNY
+564 LNWGVLNANY

-610 YEAFLR
+610 YEAFLH
-616 LRNI
+616 LRNL

>member
-1 MPCTNSVAS
+1 MSCTNSVAS

-22 APEEFMRSQGT
+22 TPEEFIRSQGT

-46 YVPLSTVTPFTYTS
+46 YVPLSTVTPSTYTS

-73 DVTSMDTAGITAA
+73 DVTSMDAAGITPAG
-86 SELPV
+86 ELPV
-91 LGNQGAG
+91 LNNQGSG

-116 NADGSTRII
+116 NVDGSTRII
-125 GIWDQTIEP
+125 GIWDQTNN
-134 TTALDTGAFQDSD
+134 SD
-147 KPRSISEEFN
+147 
-157 SEDSRNLNLS
+157 
-167 VNSNSSTNSS
+167 NSNNIE
-177 NFDYINNGSLETAF
+177 NETAKPF
-191 DFPAL
+191 SAFSAL
-196 YGTQYTAAQIN
+196 YGTQYTAEEIN
-207 QALNSDDPASIVP
+207 LALNSDNPASIVP

-237 NRDERAGFSGAAPR
+237 NRDERAGFSGAAPQ

-275 TDAYQE
+275 AEAYQE

-309 TNMGSHMGM
+309 TNIGSHMGM

-351 AVMDAD
+351 AVMDAS

-376 ELWAEDVGVYTVGF
+376 ELWAENMGAYTVGF

-415 EQSQITV
+415 EQTQITV
-422 YTQIADVSAGSQFI
+422 YTQIADVSSGSQFI
-436 FMRFEK
+436 FMRFEN

-463 LWLPVRGFISDETY
+463 LWLPVRGFITDETY
-477 FLRPDPDTIVTD
+477 FLRPDPDTIITD
-489 PGNAQYPI
+489 PGNARYPI
-497 TVTAYDHTRN
+497 TVTAYDHTKN
-507 SIYIHASRGYSRS
+507 SIYIHASRGYSLS
-520 GQIKPD
+520 GRIKPD
-526 LAAPGVNILGASAS
+526 LAAPGVNILGASVS

-564 LHWGVLDGNY
+564 LNWGVLNANY

-601 EFGYGTLDL
+601 EFGYGTLNL
-610 YEAFLR
+610 YEAFLH
-616 LRNI
+616 LRNL

>member
-1 MPCTNSVAS
+1 MSCTNSVAS

-22 APEEFMRSQGT
+22 TPEEFICSQGT

-73 DVTSMDTAGITAA
+73 DVTSMDAAGITTA
-86 SELPV
+86 SGLPA

-105 TGINYT
+105 TGINYM
-111 DSLFR
+111 DPLFR
-116 NADGSTRII
+116 NVDGSTRIV
-125 GIWDQTIEP
+125 GIWDQTNN
-134 TTALDTGAFQDSD
+134 SD
-147 KPRSISEEFN
+147 
-157 SEDSRNLNLS
+157 
-167 VNSNSSTNSS
+167 NSNNMENEAAKPFS
-177 NFDYINNGSLETAF
+177 AF
-191 DFPAL
+191 SAL

-207 QALNSDDPASIVP
+207 LALNSDDPVSIVP

-237 NRDERAGFSGAAPR
+237 NRDERAEFSGAAPQ

-275 TDAYQE
+275 AEAYQE

-351 AVMDAD
+351 AVMDAS

-376 ELWAEDVGVYTVGF
+376 ELWAENMGVYTVGF

-415 EQSQITV
+415 EQTQITV

-436 FMRFEK
+436 FMRFEN

-451 IRNSLDIRETFH
+451 IQNSLDIRETFH

-477 FLRPDPDTIVTD
+477 FLRPNPDTIITD

-526 LAAPGVNILGASAS
+526 LAAPGVNILGASSS

-564 LHWGVLDGNY
+564 LNWGILDGNY

-601 EFGYGTLDL
+601 EFGYGMLDL

-616 LRNI
+616 LRNL

>member
-1 MPCTNSVAS
+1 MSCTNSVAS

-22 APEEFMRSQGT
+22 TPEEFIRSQGT

-46 YVPLSTVTPFTYTS
+46 YVPLSTVTPSTYTS

-73 DVTSMDTAGITAA
+73 DVTSMDAAGITPAG
-86 SELPV
+86 ELPV
-91 LGNQGAG
+91 LNNQGAG

-116 NADGSTRII
+116 NVDGSTRII
-125 GIWDQTIEP
+125 GIWDQTNN
-134 TTALDTGAFQDSD
+134 SD
-147 KPRSISEEFN
+147 
-157 SEDSRNLNLS
+157 
-167 VNSNSSTNSS
+167 NSNNIE
-177 NFDYINNGSLETAF
+177 NETAKPF
-191 DFPAL
+191 SAFSAL
-196 YGTQYTAAQIN
+196 YGTQYTAEEIN
-207 QALNSDDPASIVP
+207 LALNSDNPGSIVP

-237 NRDERAGFSGAAPR
+237 NRDERAEFSGAAPQ

-275 TDAYQE
+275 AEAYQE

-376 ELWAEDVGVYTVGF
+376 ELWAENMGAYTVGF

-415 EQSQITV
+415 EQTQITV
-422 YTQIADVSAGSQFI
+422 YTQIADVSSGSQFI
-436 FMRFEK
+436 FMRFEN

-463 LWLPVRGFISDETY
+463 IWLPVRGFISDETY
-477 FLRPDPDTIVTD
+477 FLRPDPDTTITD
-489 PGNAQYPI
+489 PGNARYPI
-497 TVTAYDHTRN
+497 TVTAYDHTKN
-507 SIYIHASRGYSRS
+507 SIYIHASRGYSLS
-520 GQIKPD
+520 GRIKPD
-526 LAAPGVNILGASAS
+526 LAAPGVNILGASVS

-564 LHWGVLDGNY
+564 LNWGVLNANY

-601 EFGYGTLDL
+601 EFGYGTLNL
-610 YEAFLR
+610 YEAFLH
-616 LRNI
+616 LRNL

>member
-1 MPCTNSVAS
+1 MSCTNSVAS

-22 APEEFMRSQGT
+22 TPEEFIRSQGT

-46 YVPLSTVTPFTYTS
+46 YVPLSTVTPSTYTS

-73 DVTSMDTAGITAA
+73 DVTSMDAAGITPAG
-86 SELPV
+86 ELPV
-91 LGNQGAG
+91 LNNQGAG

-116 NADGSTRII
+116 NVDGSTRII
-125 GIWDQTIEP
+125 GIWDQTNN
-134 TTALDTGAFQDSD
+134 SD
-147 KPRSISEEFN
+147 
-157 SEDSRNLNLS
+157 
-167 VNSNSSTNSS
+167 NSNNIE
-177 NFDYINNGSLETAF
+177 NETAKPF
-191 DFPAL
+191 SAFSAL
-196 YGTQYTAAQIN
+196 YGTQYTAEEIN
-207 QALNSDDPASIVP
+207 LALNSDNPASIVP

-237 NRDERAGFSGAAPR
+237 NRDERAGFSGAAPQ

-275 TDAYQE
+275 AEAYQE

-376 ELWAEDVGVYTVGF
+376 ELWAENMGAYTVGF

-415 EQSQITV
+415 EQTQITV
-422 YTQIADVSAGSQFI
+422 YTQIADVSSGSQFI
-436 FMRFEK
+436 FMRFEN

-463 LWLPVRGFISDETY
+463 IWLPVRGFISDETY
-477 FLRPDPDTIVTD
+477 FLRPDPDTTITD
-489 PGNAQYPI
+489 PGNARYPI
-497 TVTAYDHTRN
+497 TVTAYDHTKN
-507 SIYIHASRGYSRS
+507 SIYIHASRGYSLS
-520 GQIKPD
+520 GRIKPD
-526 LAAPGVNILGASAS
+526 LAAPGVNILGASVS
-540 GRRLTR
+540 GRRLIR

-564 LHWGVLDGNY
+564 LNWGVLNANY

-601 EFGYGTLDL
+601 EFGYGTLNL
-610 YEAFLR
+610 YEAFLH
-616 LRNI
+616 LRNL

>member
-1 MPCTNSVAS
+1 MSCTNSVAS

-22 APEEFMRSQGT
+22 TPEEFIRSQGT

-73 DVTSMDTAGITAA
+73 DVTSMDAAGITTA
-86 SELPV
+86 SGLPA

-105 TGINYT
+105 TGINYM
-111 DSLFR
+111 DPLFR
-116 NADGSTRII
+116 NVDGSTRIV
-125 GIWDQTIEP
+125 GIWDQTNN
-134 TTALDTGAFQDSD
+134 SD
-147 KPRSISEEFN
+147 
-157 SEDSRNLNLS
+157 
-167 VNSNSSTNSS
+167 NSNNME
-177 NFDYINNGSLETAF
+177 NETAKPF
-191 DFPAL
+191 SAFSAL
-196 YGTQYTAAQIN
+196 YGTQYTAEEIN
-207 QALNSDDPASIVP
+207 LALNSDDPVSIVP

-237 NRDERAGFSGAAPR
+237 NRDERAEFSGAAPR

-260 PAKQYLRDFYLIQDG
+260 PAKQYLREFYLIQDG
-275 TDAYQE
+275 AEAYQE

-351 AVMDAD
+351 AVMDAS

-376 ELWAEDVGVYTVGF
+376 ELWAENMGVYTVGF

-415 EQSQITV
+415 EQTQITI

-436 FMRFEK
+436 FMRFEN

-463 LWLPVRGFISDETY
+463 IWLPVRGFITDETY
-477 FLRPDPDTIVTD
+477 FLRPDPDTTITD
-489 PGNAQYPI
+489 PGNARYPI

-507 SIYIHASRGYSRS
+507 SIYIHASRGYSLS
-520 GQIKPD
+520 GRIKPD
-526 LAAPGVNILGASAS
+526 LAAPGVNILGASVS

-564 LHWGVLDGNY
+564 LNWGVLNANY

-616 LRNI
+616 LRNL

>member
-1 MPCTNSVAS
+1 MSCTNSVAS

-22 APEEFMRSQGT
+22 TPEEFIRSQGT

-46 YVPLSTVTPFTYTS
+46 YVPLSTVTPSTYTS

-73 DVTSMDTAGITAA
+73 DVTSMDAAGITPAG
-86 SELPV
+86 ELPV
-91 LGNQGAG
+91 LNNQGAG

-116 NADGSTRII
+116 NVDGSTRII
-125 GIWDQTIEP
+125 GIWDQTNN
-134 TTALDTGAFQDSD
+134 SD
-147 KPRSISEEFN
+147 
-157 SEDSRNLNLS
+157 
-167 VNSNSSTNSS
+167 NSNNIE
-177 NFDYINNGSLETAF
+177 NETVKPFSAF
-191 DFPAL
+191 SAL
-196 YGTQYTAAQIN
+196 YGTQYTAEEIN
-207 QALNSDDPASIVP
+207 LALNSDNPASIVP

-237 NRDERAGFSGAAPR
+237 NRDERAGFSGAAPQ

-275 TDAYQE
+275 ADAYQE

-351 AVMDAD
+351 AVMDAS

-376 ELWAEDVGVYTVGF
+376 ELWAENMGVYTVGF

-415 EQSQITV
+415 EQTQITV

-436 FMRFEK
+436 FMRFET

-463 LWLPVRGFISDETY
+463 LWLPVRGFITDETY
-477 FLRPDPDTIVTD
+477 FLRPDPDTIITD
-489 PGNAQYPI
+489 PGNARYPI
-497 TVTAYDHTRN
+497 TVTAYDHTKN
-507 SIYIHASRGYSRS
+507 SIYIHASRGYSLS
-520 GQIKPD
+520 GRIKPD
-526 LAAPGVNILGASAS
+526 LAAPGVNILGASVS

-564 LHWGVLDGNY
+564 LNWGVLNANY

-610 YEAFLR
+610 YEAFLH
-616 LRNI
+616 LRNL

>member
-1 MPCTNSVAS
+1 MSCTNSVAS

-22 APEEFMRSQGT
+22 TPEEFIRSQGT

-46 YVPLSTVTPFTYTS
+46 YVPLSTVTPSTYTS

-73 DVTSMDTAGITAA
+73 DVTSMDAAGITAA
-86 SELPV
+86 GELPV
-91 LGNQGAG
+91 LNNQGAG

-116 NADGSTRII
+116 NVDGSTRII
-125 GIWDQTIEP
+125 GIWDQTNN
-134 TTALDTGAFQDSD
+134 SD
-147 KPRSISEEFN
+147 
-157 SEDSRNLNLS
+157 
-167 VNSNSSTNSS
+167 NSNNIE
-177 NFDYINNGSLETAF
+177 NETAKPF
-191 DFPAL
+191 SAFSAL
-196 YGTQYTAAQIN
+196 YGTQYTAEEIN
-207 QALNSDDPASIVP
+207 LALNSDNPASIVP

-237 NRDERAGFSGAAPR
+237 NRDERAGFSGAAPQ

-260 PAKQYLRDFYLIQDG
+260 PAKQYLRDFYLIRDG
-275 TDAYQE
+275 ADAYQE

-351 AVMDAD
+351 AVMDAS

-376 ELWAEDVGVYTVGF
+376 ELWAENMGAYTVGF

-415 EQSQITV
+415 EQTQITV
-422 YTQIADVSAGSQFI
+422 YTQIADVSSGSQFI
-436 FMRFEK
+436 FMRFEN

-463 LWLPVRGFISDETY
+463 IWLPVRGFISDETY
-477 FLRPDPDTIVTD
+477 FLRPDPDTTITD
-489 PGNAQYPI
+489 PGNARYPI
-497 TVTAYDHTRN
+497 TVTAYDHTKN
-507 SIYIHASRGYSRS
+507 SIYIHASRGYSLS
-520 GQIKPD
+520 GRIKPD
-526 LAAPGVNILGASAS
+526 LAAPGVNILGASVS

-564 LHWGVLDGNY
+564 LNWGVLNANY

-601 EFGYGTLDL
+601 EFGYGTLNL
-610 YEAFLR
+610 YEAFLH
-616 LRNI
+616 LRNL

>member
-1 MPCTNSVAS
+1 MSCTNSVAS

-22 APEEFMRSQGT
+22 TPEEFIRSQGT

-46 YVPLSTVTPFTYTS
+46 YVPLSTVTPSTYTS

-73 DVTSMDTAGITAA
+73 DVTSMDAAGITAA
-86 SELPV
+86 GELPV
-91 LGNQGAG
+91 LNNQGAG

-116 NADGSTRII
+116 NVDGSTRII
-125 GIWDQTIEP
+125 GIWDQTNN
-134 TTALDTGAFQDSD
+134 SD
-147 KPRSISEEFN
+147 
-157 SEDSRNLNLS
+157 
-167 VNSNSSTNSS
+167 NSNNIE
-177 NFDYINNGSLETAF
+177 NETAKPISAF
-191 DFPAL
+191 SAL
-196 YGTQYTAAQIN
+196 YGTQYTAEEIN
-207 QALNSDDPASIVP
+207 LALNSDNPASIVP

-237 NRDERAGFSGAAPR
+237 NRDERAGFSGAAPQ

-275 TDAYQE
+275 AEAYQE

-351 AVMDAD
+351 AVMDAS

-376 ELWAEDVGVYTVGF
+376 ELWAENMGVYTVGF

-415 EQSQITV
+415 EQTQITV

-436 FMRFEK
+436 FMRFEN

-463 LWLPVRGFISDETY
+463 IWLPVRGFITDETY
-477 FLRPDPDTIVTD
+477 FLRPDPDTIITD
-489 PGNAQYPI
+489 PGNARYPI
-497 TVTAYDHTRN
+497 TVTAYDHTKN
-507 SIYIHASRGYSRS
+507 SIYIHASRGYSLS
-520 GQIKPD
+520 GRIKPD
-526 LAAPGVNILGASAS
+526 LAAPGVNILGASVS

-564 LHWGVLDGNY
+564 LNWGVLNANY

-601 EFGYGTLDL
+601 EFGYGTLNL
-610 YEAFLR
+610 YEAFLH
-616 LRNI
+616 LRNL

>member
-1 MPCTNSVAS
+1 MSCTNSVAS

-22 APEEFMRSQGT
+22 TPEEFIRSQGT

-46 YVPLSTVTPFTYTS
+46 YVPLSTVTPSTYTS

-73 DVTSMDTAGITAA
+73 DVTSMDAAGITPAG
-86 SELPV
+86 ELPV
-91 LGNQGAG
+91 LNNQGAG

-116 NADGSTRII
+116 NVDGSTRII
-125 GIWDQTIEP
+125 GIWDQTNN
-134 TTALDTGAFQDSD
+134 SD
-147 KPRSISEEFN
+147 
-157 SEDSRNLNLS
+157 
-167 VNSNSSTNSS
+167 NSNNIE
-177 NFDYINNGSLETAF
+177 NETAKPF
-191 DFPAL
+191 SDFSAL
-196 YGTQYTAAQIN
+196 YGTQYTAEEIN
-207 QALNSDDPASIVP
+207 LALNSDNPASIVP

-237 NRDERAGFSGAAPR
+237 NRDERAGFSGAAPQ

-275 TDAYQE
+275 AEAYQE

-376 ELWAEDVGVYTVGF
+376 ELWAENMGAYTVGF

-398 REISVP
+398 REISIP

-415 EQSQITV
+415 EQTQITV

-436 FMRFEK
+436 FMRFEN

-463 LWLPVRGFISDETY
+463 IWLPVRGFISDETY
-477 FLRPDPDTIVTD
+477 FLRPDPDTIITD
-489 PGNAQYPI
+489 PGNARYPI
-497 TVTAYDHTRN
+497 TVTAYDHTKN
-507 SIYIHASRGYSRS
+507 SIYIHASRGYSLS
-520 GQIKPD
+520 GRIKPD
-526 LAAPGVNILGASAS
+526 LAAPGVNILGASVS

-564 LHWGVLDGNY
+564 LNWGVLNANY

-601 EFGYGTLDL
+601 EFGYGTLNL
-610 YEAFLR
+610 YEAFLH
-616 LRNI
+616 LRNL

>member
-1 MPCTNSVAS
+1 MPCSYSVTS
-10 EDFAD
+10 EDTAD
-15 FIAPYFT
+15 FISTYSAL
-22 APEEFMRSQGT
+22 PEQLSAMTGIE
-33 DCIDFVNSTLAVV
+33 CIDFVSRQFAVLHIPMDDLERPMNFS
-46 YVPLSTVTPFTYTS
+46 Y
-60 YTYSAVPKLYSLL
+60 YTYSAIPKLYSLL
-73 DVTSMDTAGITAA
+73 ATDSMEASGILPA
-86 SELPV
+86 SRIPAF
-91 LGNQGAG
+91 GNQGQG
-98 VIVGFVD
+98 VLIGFVD
-105 TGINYT
+105 TGIDYQNP
-111 DSLFR
+111 LFR
-116 NADGSTRII
+116 KEDGSSRIL
-125 GIWDQTIEP
+125 GIWDQTLE
-134 TTALDTGAFQDSD
+134 TGAPDPVTGFQ
-147 KPRSISEEFN
+147 
-157 SEDSRNLNLS
+157 
-167 VNSNSSTNSS
+167 
-177 NFDYINNGSLETAF
+177 
-191 DFPAL
+191 AL
-196 YGTQYTAAQIN
+196 YGTQYSREEID
-207 QALNSDDPASIVP
+207 QALAAPDPLALVP
-220 TRDENGHGTFLA
+220 SADENGHGTFLA
-232 SIAAG
+232 SVAAG
-237 NRDERAGFSGAAPR
+237 GEDPDQDFTGAAPR

-260 PAKQYLRDFYLIQDG
+260 PAKAYLRDFYLIREG
-275 TDAYQE
+275 ADAYQE

-376 ELWAEDVGVYTVGF
+376 ELWAENMGAYTVGF

-415 EQSQITV
+415 EQTQITV
-422 YTQIADVSAGSQFI
+422 YTQIADVSSGSQFI
-436 FMRFEK
+436 FMRFEN

-463 LWLPVRGFISDETY
+463 IWLPVRGFISDETY
-477 FLRPDPDTIVTD
+477 FLRPDPDTTITD
-489 PGNAQYPI
+489 PGNARYPI
-497 TVTAYDHTRN
+497 TVTAYDHTKN
-507 SIYIHASRGYSRS
+507 SIYIHASRGYSLS
-520 GQIKPD
+520 GRIKPD
-526 LAAPGVNILGASAS
+526 LAAPGVNILGASVS
-540 GRRLTR
+540 GRRLIR

-564 LHWGVLDGNY
+564 LNWGVLNANY

-601 EFGYGTLDL
+601 EFGYGTLNL
-610 YEAFLR
+610 YEAFLH
-616 LRNI
+616 LRNL

>member
-1 MPCTNSVAS
+1 MSCTNSVAS

-22 APEEFMRSQGT
+22 TPEEFIRSQGT

-46 YVPLSTVTPFTYTS
+46 YVPLSTVTPSTYTS

-73 DVTSMDTAGITAA
+73 DVTSMDAAGITPAG
-86 SELPV
+86 ELPV
-91 LGNQGAG
+91 LNNQGAG

-116 NADGSTRII
+116 NVDGSTRII
-125 GIWDQTIEP
+125 GIWDQTNN
-134 TTALDTGAFQDSD
+134 SD
-147 KPRSISEEFN
+147 
-157 SEDSRNLNLS
+157 
-167 VNSNSSTNSS
+167 NSNNIE
-177 NFDYINNGSLETAF
+177 NETVKPFSAF
-191 DFPAL
+191 SAL
-196 YGTQYTAAQIN
+196 YGTQYTAEEIN
-207 QALNSDDPASIVP
+207 LALNSDNPASIVP

-237 NRDERAGFSGAAPR
+237 NRDERAGFSGAAPQ

-275 TDAYQE
+275 AEAYQE

-309 TNMGSHMGM
+309 TNIGSHMGM

-351 AVMDAD
+351 AVMDAS

-376 ELWAEDVGVYTVGF
+376 ELWAENMGVYTVGF

-415 EQSQITV
+415 EQTQITV

-436 FMRFEK
+436 FMRFET

-463 LWLPVRGFISDETY
+463 LWLPVRGFITDETY
-477 FLRPDPDTIVTD
+477 FLRPDPDTIITD
-489 PGNAQYPI
+489 PGNARYPI
-497 TVTAYDHTRN
+497 TVTAYDHTKN
-507 SIYIHASRGYSRS
+507 SIYIHASRGYSLS

-526 LAAPGVNILGASAS
+526 LAAPGVNILGASVS

-564 LHWGVLDGNY
+564 LNWGVLNANY

-610 YEAFLR
+610 YEAFLH
-616 LRNI
+616 LRNL

>member
-1 MPCTNSVAS
+1 MSCTNSVAS

-22 APEEFMRSQGT
+22 TPEEFIRSQGT

-46 YVPLSTVTPFTYTS
+46 YVPLSTVTPSTYTS

-73 DVTSMDTAGITAA
+73 DVTSMDAAGITAA
-86 SELPV
+86 GELPV
-91 LGNQGAG
+91 LNNQGAG

-116 NADGSTRII
+116 NVDGSTRII
-125 GIWDQTIEP
+125 GIWDQTNN
-134 TTALDTGAFQDSD
+134 SD
-147 KPRSISEEFN
+147 
-157 SEDSRNLNLS
+157 
-167 VNSNSSTNSS
+167 NSNNIE
-177 NFDYINNGSLETAF
+177 NETAKPISAF
-191 DFPAL
+191 SAL
-196 YGTQYTAAQIN
+196 YGTQYTAEEIN
-207 QALNSDDPASIVP
+207 LALNSDNPASIVP

-237 NRDERAGFSGAAPR
+237 NRDERAGFSGAAPQ

-260 PAKQYLRDFYLIQDG
+260 PAKQYLRDFYLIRDG
-275 TDAYQE
+275 ADAYQE

-309 TNMGSHMGM
+309 TNIGSHMGM

-351 AVMDAD
+351 AVMDAS

-376 ELWAEDVGVYTVGF
+376 ELWAENMGVYTVGF

-415 EQSQITV
+415 EQTQITV

-436 FMRFEK
+436 FMRFEN

-463 LWLPVRGFISDETY
+463 IWLPVRGFISDETY
-477 FLRPDPDTIVTD
+477 FLRPDPDTIITD
-489 PGNAQYPI
+489 PGNARYPI
-497 TVTAYDHTRN
+497 TVTAYDHTKN
-507 SIYIHASRGYSRS
+507 SIYIHASRGYSLS
-520 GQIKPD
+520 GRIKPD
-526 LAAPGVNILGASAS
+526 LAAPGVNILGASVS

-554 AHLAGAAAIL
+554 AHLAGVAAIL
-564 LHWGVLDGNY
+564 LNWGVLNANY

-601 EFGYGTLDL
+601 EFGYGTLNL
-610 YEAFLR
+610 YEAFLH
-616 LRNI
+616 LRNL

>member
-1 MPCTNSVAS
+1 MSCTNSVAS

-22 APEEFMRSQGT
+22 TPEEFIRSQGT

-46 YVPLSTVTPFTYTS
+46 YVPLSTVTPSTYTS

-73 DVTSMDTAGITAA
+73 DVTSMDAAGITPAG
-86 SELPV
+86 ELPV
-91 LGNQGAG
+91 LNNQGAG

-116 NADGSTRII
+116 NVDGSTRII
-125 GIWDQTIEP
+125 GIWDQTNN
-134 TTALDTGAFQDSD
+134 SD
-147 KPRSISEEFN
+147 
-157 SEDSRNLNLS
+157 
-167 VNSNSSTNSS
+167 NSNNIE
-177 NFDYINNGSLETAF
+177 NETVKPFSAF
-191 DFPAL
+191 SAL
-196 YGTQYTAAQIN
+196 YGTQYTAEEIN
-207 QALNSDDPASIVP
+207 LALNSDNPASIVP

-237 NRDERAGFSGAAPR
+237 NRDERAGFSGAAPQ

-275 TDAYQE
+275 AEAYQE

-309 TNMGSHMGM
+309 TNIGSHMGM

-351 AVMDAD
+351 AVMDAS

-376 ELWAEDVGVYTVGF
+376 ELWAENMGVYTVGF

-415 EQSQITV
+415 EQTQITV

-436 FMRFEK
+436 FMRFEN

-463 LWLPVRGFISDETY
+463 LWLPIRGFITDETY
-477 FLRPDPDTIVTD
+477 FLRPDPDTIITD
-489 PGNAQYPI
+489 PGNARYPI
-497 TVTAYDHTRN
+497 TVTAYDHTKN
-507 SIYIHASRGYSRS
+507 SIYIHASRGYSLS
-520 GQIKPD
+520 GRIKPD
-526 LAAPGVNILGASAS
+526 LAAPGVNILGASVS

-564 LHWGVLDGNY
+564 LNWGVLNANY

-610 YEAFLR
+610 YEAFLH
-616 LRNI
+616 LRNL

>member
-1 MPCTNSVAS
+1 MSCTNSVAS

-22 APEEFMRSQGT
+22 TPEEFIRSQGT

-46 YVPLSTVTPFTYTS
+46 YVPLSTVTPSTYTS

-73 DVTSMDTAGITAA
+73 DVTSMDAAGITPAG
-86 SELPV
+86 ELPV
-91 LGNQGAG
+91 LNNQGAG

-116 NADGSTRII
+116 NVDGSTRII
-125 GIWDQTIEP
+125 GIWDQTNN
-134 TTALDTGAFQDSD
+134 SD
-147 KPRSISEEFN
+147 
-157 SEDSRNLNLS
+157 
-167 VNSNSSTNSS
+167 NSNNIE
-177 NFDYINNGSLETAF
+177 NETAKPF
-191 DFPAL
+191 SAFSAL
-196 YGTQYTAAQIN
+196 YGTQYTAEEIN
-207 QALNSDDPASIVP
+207 LALNSDNPASIVP

-232 SIAAG
+232 SIATG
-237 NRDERAGFSGAAPR
+237 NRDERAGFSGAAPQ

-260 PAKQYLRDFYLIQDG
+260 PAKQYLRDFYLIRDG
-275 TDAYQE
+275 ADAYQE

-376 ELWAEDVGVYTVGF
+376 ELWAENMGVYTVGF

-415 EQSQITV
+415 EQTQITV

-436 FMRFEK
+436 FMRFEN

-463 LWLPVRGFISDETY
+463 LWLPVRGFITDETY
-477 FLRPDPDTIVTD
+477 FLRPDPDTTITD
-489 PGNAQYPI
+489 PGNARYPI
-497 TVTAYDHTRN
+497 TVTAYDHTKN
-507 SIYIHASRGYSRS
+507 SIYIHASRGYSLS
-520 GQIKPD
+520 GRIKPD
-526 LAAPGVNILGASAS
+526 LAAPGVNILGASVS

-564 LHWGVLDGNY
+564 LNWGVLNANY

-610 YEAFLR
+610 YEAFLH
-616 LRNI
+616 LRNL

>member
-1 MPCTNSVAS
+1 MSCTNSVAS

-22 APEEFMRSQGT
+22 TPEEFIRSQGT

-46 YVPLSTVTPFTYTS
+46 YVPLSTVTPSTYTS

-73 DVTSMDTAGITAA
+73 DVTSMDAAGITAA
-86 SELPV
+86 GELPV
-91 LGNQGAG
+91 LNNQGAG

-116 NADGSTRII
+116 NVDGSTRII
-125 GIWDQTIEP
+125 GIWDQTNN
-134 TTALDTGAFQDSD
+134 SD
-147 KPRSISEEFN
+147 
-157 SEDSRNLNLS
+157 
-167 VNSNSSTNSS
+167 NSNNIE
-177 NFDYINNGSLETAF
+177 NETAKPF
-191 DFPAL
+191 SAFSAL
-196 YGTQYTAAQIN
+196 YGTQYTAEEIN
-207 QALNSDDPASIVP
+207 LALNSDNPASIVP

-237 NRDERAGFSGAAPR
+237 NRDERAGFSGAASQ

-260 PAKQYLRDFYLIQDG
+260 PAKQYLRDFYLIRDG
-275 TDAYQE
+275 ADAYQE

-376 ELWAEDVGVYTVGF
+376 ELWAENMGAYTVGF

-404 LRGENTVSFLL
+404 LRGENTVFFLL
-415 EQSQITV
+415 EQTQITV
-422 YTQIADVSAGSQFI
+422 YTQIADVSSGSQFI
-436 FMRFEK
+436 FMRFEN

-463 LWLPVRGFISDETY
+463 IWLPVRGFISDETY
-477 FLRPDPDTIVTD
+477 FLRPDPDTIITD
-489 PGNAQYPI
+489 PGNARYPI
-497 TVTAYDHTRN
+497 TVTAYDHTKN
-507 SIYIHASRGYSRS
+507 SIYIHASRGYSLS
-520 GQIKPD
+520 GRIKPD
-526 LAAPGVNILGASAS
+526 LAAPGVNILGASVS

-564 LHWGVLDGNY
+564 LNWGVLNANY

-601 EFGYGTLDL
+601 EFGYGTLNL
-610 YEAFLR
+610 YEAFLH
-616 LRNI
+616 LRNL

>member
-1 MPCTNSVAS
+1 MSCTNSVAS

-22 APEEFMRSQGT
+22 TPEEFIRSQGT

-46 YVPLSTVTPFTYTS
+46 YVPLSTVTPSTYTS

-73 DVTSMDTAGITAA
+73 DVTSMDAAGITAA
-86 SELPV
+86 GELPV
-91 LGNQGAG
+91 LNNQGAG

-116 NADGSTRII
+116 NVDGSTRII
-125 GIWDQTIEP
+125 GIWDQTNN
-134 TTALDTGAFQDSD
+134 SD
-147 KPRSISEEFN
+147 
-157 SEDSRNLNLS
+157 
-167 VNSNSSTNSS
+167 NSNNIE
-177 NFDYINNGSLETAF
+177 NETAKPISAF
-191 DFPAL
+191 SAL
-196 YGTQYTAAQIN
+196 YGTQYTAEEIN
-207 QALNSDDPASIVP
+207 LALNSDNPASIVP

-237 NRDERAGFSGAAPR
+237 NRDERAGFSGAAPQ

-275 TDAYQE
+275 AEAYQE

-351 AVMDAD
+351 AVMDAS

-376 ELWAEDVGVYTVGF
+376 ELWAENMGAYTVGF

-415 EQSQITV
+415 EQTQITV

-436 FMRFEK
+436 FMRFEN

-463 LWLPVRGFISDETY
+463 IWLPVRGFISDETY
-477 FLRPDPDTIVTD
+477 FLRPDPDTTITD
-489 PGNAQYPI
+489 PGNARYPI
-497 TVTAYDHTRN
+497 TVTAYDHTKN
-507 SIYIHASRGYSRS
+507 SIYIHASRGYSLS
-520 GQIKPD
+520 GRIKPD
-526 LAAPGVNILGASAS
+526 LAAPGVNILGASVS

-564 LHWGVLDGNY
+564 LNWGVLNANY

-601 EFGYGTLDL
+601 EFGYGTLNL
-610 YEAFLR
+610 YEAFLH
-616 LRNI
+616 LRNL

>member
-1 MPCTNSVAS
+1 MSCTNSVAS

-22 APEEFMRSQGT
+22 TPEEFIRSQGT

-46 YVPLSTVTPFTYTS
+46 YVPLSTVTPSTYTS

-73 DVTSMDTAGITAA
+73 DVTSMDAAGITPAG
-86 SELPV
+86 ELPV
-91 LGNQGAG
+91 LNNQGAG

-116 NADGSTRII
+116 NVDGSTRII
-125 GIWDQTIEP
+125 GIWDQTNN
-134 TTALDTGAFQDSD
+134 SD
-147 KPRSISEEFN
+147 
-157 SEDSRNLNLS
+157 
-167 VNSNSSTNSS
+167 NSNNIE
-177 NFDYINNGSLETAF
+177 NETVKPFSAF
-191 DFPAL
+191 SAL
-196 YGTQYTAAQIN
+196 YGTQYTAEEIN
-207 QALNSDDPASIVP
+207 LALNSDNPASIVP

-237 NRDERAGFSGAAPR
+237 NRDERAGFSGAAPQ

-275 TDAYQE
+275 AEAYQE

-309 TNMGSHMGM
+309 TNIGSHMGM

-351 AVMDAD
+351 AVMDAS

-376 ELWAEDVGVYTVGF
+376 ELWAENMGVYTVGF

-415 EQSQITV
+415 EQTQITV

-436 FMRFEK
+436 FMRFEN

-463 LWLPVRGFISDETY
+463 LWLPIRGFITDETY
-477 FLRPDPDTIVTD
+477 FLRPDPDTIITD
-489 PGNAQYPI
+489 PGNARYPI
-497 TVTAYDHTRN
+497 TVTAYDHTKN
-507 SIYIHASRGYSRS
+507 SIYIHASRGYSLS
-520 GQIKPD
+520 GRIKPD
-526 LAAPGVNILGASAS
+526 LAAPGVNILGASVS

-564 LHWGVLDGNY
+564 LNWGVLNANY

-601 EFGYGTLDL
+601 EFGYGTLNL
-610 YEAFLR
+610 YEAFLH
-616 LRNI
+616 LRNL